1 MSFLLPFLIG
11 TAAGVLA
18 SWGVGGGTLL
28 LIVLTLLLDVP
39 QRTAQSINLL
49 FFLPTAAA
57 ALLIHRRQGYL
68 RKDLLRRLIPAGA
81 VFAAGAAFLAPHLD
95 TALLRR
101 PFGILL
107 LFAAGSLLRQ
117 TRASQKNTPDMP
129 SA

>member
-1 MSFLLPFLIG
+1 MNFLLPFLIG
-11 TAAGVLA
+11 CGAGILA

-57 ALLIHRRQGYL
+57 ALLVHRKHGFL
-68 RKDLLRRLIPAGA
+68 RKDLLRRLIPTGS
-81 VFAAGAAFLAPHLD
+81 VFAALTAFLAPRLD
-95 TALLRR
+95 TDLLRR

-107 LFAAGSLLRQ
+107 LFAAVSLLRQ
-117 TRASQKNTPDMP
+117 NRKPP
-129 SA
+129 SS